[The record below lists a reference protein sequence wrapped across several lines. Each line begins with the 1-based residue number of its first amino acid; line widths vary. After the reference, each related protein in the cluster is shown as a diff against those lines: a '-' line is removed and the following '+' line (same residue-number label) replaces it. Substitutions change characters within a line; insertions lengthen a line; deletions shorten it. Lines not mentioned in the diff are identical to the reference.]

1 MLRKNAILFLLM
13 ALAVLSVDMTALGQ
27 PSLSEYKLKAL
38 FLYNFGKFVE
48 WPPQAFSS
56 ASAPIIIG
64 IYGHNP
70 FDDNLENVVRGQIIN
85 GHPLEV
91 RRIILLS
98 DLKTCH
104 LLFISASEK
113 NDLYAIL
120 KAARGSS
127 VLTVGETPEFIPA
140 GGMINFF
147 IEDDKIRFE
156 INPEAARQAGLT
168 ISSKLLSLSEKPSG
182 ESHRE

>member
-1 MLRKNAILFLLM
+1 MLRKNAILILQV
-13 ALAVLSVDMTALGQ
+13 ALVMLAGNMTASAQ
-27 PSLSEYKLKAL
+27 QSLSEYKLKAL

-48 WPPQAFSS
+48 WPAAAFSN
-56 ASAPIIIG
+56 ADAPMIIG
-64 IYGHNP
+64 VYGRNP
-70 FDDNLENVVRGQIIN
+70 FNDDLENIVKGQTINSHPLVVRQIA
-85 GHPLEV
+85 
-91 RRIILLS
+91 LLS

-113 NDLYAIL
+113 NDLSAIL
-120 KAARGSS
+120 KAVRGSS

-168 ISSKLLSLSEKPSG
+168 ISSKLLSLAEKPPDNPQP
-182 ESHRE
+182 E